1 MAYRFFAG
9 VASNNSVAPDSPNS
23 SRGTPRFQANWFKNF
38 ITTGA
43 KPSSSSDLES
53 HSEEV
58 LRQQKHHGT
67 ETPLRQNSRQDS

>member
-9 VASNNSVAPDSPNS
+9 VASNNSVGPESPGS
-23 SRGTPRFQANWFKNF
+23 SGRGAPRFQANWFKNF

-43 KPSSSSDLES
+43 KPSSSELEN

-58 LRQQKHHGT
+58 LGQQQQHVTG
-67 ETPLRQNSRQDS
+67 TPLRQNSRQNS